1 MKSMVRLIAV
11 VSLLFAVP
19 WAGAEE
25 IAGDE
30 DGVTVVNPEL
40 ARQLESLRG
49 AAALA
54 SRLM

>member
-25 IAGDE
+25 IAGLPLHRE
-30 DGVTVVNPEL
+30 KLG
-40 ARQLESLRG
+40 
-49 AAALA
+49 
-54 SRLM
+54 